1 MKPVRYIANHLRT
14 VLKNGASAPH
24 TAEVEHFFK
33 NEVQSRG
40 WYTNE
45 LRKLARRFSRTIAN
59 DAGID
64 YLFDVCDALFR
75 GKVLEEK
82 ALAVLML
89 EDKVSHLEEAHFKR
103 LVGWLD
109 RVSTWADHDAL
120 ASYLLGPLMVAE
132 PKRTASALGWTKAQD
147 TWHRRAAAV
156 SLIRGVRKRMF
167 ARETKAITASLLR
180 DEDLMV
186 QKGLGW
192 LLREQAKYDRERALP
207 LLRSIRRRAP
217 RLVLRTA
224 CETLTPELRMEI
236 LGSRKQ
242 PGTAKSATQR
252 HTSEA
257 MC

>member
-1 MKPVRYIANHLRT
+1 MVEMKPVPYIANHLRT

-40 WYTNE
+40 WYTHE

-64 YLFDVCDALFR
+64 YLFEVCDELFR
-75 GKVLEEK
+75 GNVLEEK
-82 ALAVLML
+82 VLAVLML
-89 EDKVSHLEEAHFKR
+89 EDKTGELAEPHFKR
-103 LVGWLD
+103 LIEWLD

-120 ASYLLGPLMVAE
+120 VSYLIGPLMVAE
-132 PKRTASALGWTKAQD
+132 PKRTAHALRWTKAKD

-156 SLIRGVRKRMF
+156 SLIRGVRQRMF
-167 ARETKAITASLLR
+167 ARETKEVTSALLGE
-180 DEDLMV
+180 DDLMV

-207 LLRSIRRRAP
+207 LLRSLRTKAP

-224 CETLTPELRMEI
+224 CETLPRNLKAEI
-236 LGSRKQ
+236 LE
-242 PGTAKSATQR
+242 KSAR
-252 HTSEA
+252 VA
-257 MC
+257 AC